1 VPKLFSTEHTY
12 RHPWSH
18 VTSAFW
24 RKYPNPLATHVKEI
38 DCYDRKLISAS
49 TFYASAAV
57 TSASTASQASSSACS
72 SRTSS
77 SLSSSPSSISSL
89 AKPAVMSAAP
99 PPLAAGD
106 YYLLVTNR
114 LVACESPIPSWMS
127 QLGFGTKAYATET
140 CVVDPVR
147 RTMTIRSRN
156 LTGSSLMTAEETCTY
171 SGHNENS
178 DWTHYAQEAKVT
190 AFMPFVSS
198 SLESFGVGSMPE
210 KSRKGL
216 QAIEILCNRIKSEG
230 LDSINSLSDAFGTFA
245 NKLHAQAQA
254 VTGLPLGAPTGANAA
269 SAKSTAGVAAAAAAA
284 AVAASASASS
294 SPQAH

>member
-1 VPKLFSTEHTY
+1 MPKLFSTEHTY

-38 DCYDRKLISAS
+38 DCYDRKLIPAS

-57 TSASTASQASSSACS
+57 TSAATSSSSSNSSRTAAPSSSASSSS
-72 SRTSS
+72 PPPP
-77 SLSSSPSSISSL
+77 LSSSPSSISSL
-89 AKPAVMSAAP
+89 VKPSVMSVAP
-99 PPLAAGD
+99 PAPLAAGD

-127 QLGFGTKAYATET
+127 ALGFASAAYATET

-147 RTMTIRSRN
+147 QTMTIRSRN
-156 LTGSSLMTAEETCTY
+156 LTGSSLMTAEETCVY
-171 SGHNENS
+171 SGHKENS
-178 DWTHYAQEAKVT
+178 DWTHYTQEAKVT

-198 SLESFGVGSMPE
+198 SIESFGVGSMPE

-254 VTGLPLGAPTGANAA
+254 VTGLPLGAPTGTTA
-269 SAKSTAGVAAAAAAA
+269 SGKAAAA
-284 AVAASASASS
+284 AVA
-294 SPQAH
+294 H